1 MVRPR
6 EFDRDDAL
14 ERALRVFW
22 EKGYAATSTD
32 DLLSAMQIG
41 RQSLYNAFG
50 DKRKLY
56 VEALER
62 YQSES
67 VSGHVTRLMAPA
79 SALEGVAALLL
90 GVIAPNAAERVLGC
104 MGVNAICE
112 FGAADHEL
120 AGLRERAGAMLHR
133 QVAARIREGQGAGE
147 IDRTLD
153 AREAASFVL
162 TTMQGIQ
169 LGARAGAK
177 PQALRATAGFAADR
191 LRAH

>member
-6 EFDRDDAL
+6 EFDRDEVL

-67 VSGHVTRLMAPA
+67 VSGHIARLTTPA
-79 SALEGVAALLL
+79 SALAGIEALLL
-90 GVIAPNAAERVLGC
+90 GVIAVNPAERVLGC

-112 FGAADHEL
+112 FGAADPEL
-120 AGLRERAGAMLHR
+120 VGLREKAGATLHR
-133 QVAARIREGQGAGE
+133 QVVARIREGQDAGE
-147 IDRTLD
+147 IAPALD
-153 AREAASFVL
+153 AREAANFVL
-162 TTMQGIQ
+162 TTMYGIQ

>member
-67 VSGHVTRLMAPA
+67 VSGHVARLTAPA
-79 SALEGVAALLL
+79 SALAGIEALLL
-90 GVIAPNAAERVLGC
+90 GVIAVNATERGLGC

-112 FGAADHEL
+112 FGAADPEL
-120 AGLRERAGAMLHR
+120 AGLREKAGAMLHR
-133 QVAARIREGQGAGE
+133 QVVARIREGQDAGE

-169 LGARAGAK
+169 LGARAGSK
-177 PQALRATAGFAADR
+177 SQALRATAGFAADR